1 LQDKLRDN
9 KILPEMHLLSTVG
22 TALVPLLILGS
33 IPTVT
38 GHSWIEQLRAIGEQ
52 GEYVGEYGY
61 PRGMYSKTDPGFDG
75 DRMNWQVPSVT
86 EKTYP
91 FISENSPL
99 CHTSQTKQNQS
110 SDKYPRLQITPGGFF
125 AMRYAENGHIT
136 LPTIRKGKPEK
147 SGTIYIYGT
156 TEPKEDEKLADVLQW
171 TQDGQGGDKRGKILA
186 MNQFDDG
193 RCYEL
198 NPNSTSKERQKATPN
213 YAMGQKSDGPG
224 NFPLYC
230 ESNAAIPKDA
240 ATGKPYTVYWVWQWF
255 SYPGQDP
262 GLPSGQD
269 EYYTTCM
276 DIDVVEVMKQ
286 NATQARYALG
296 QQDAMSKAV
305 SDYRSRKAILTD
317 AIAFEMGPVFNSSG
331 TGGVHGPPATQAPA
345 QSPAATSAGVP
356 TPANPMPTPS
366 APPAANIPAPS
377 APANTPAPMP
387 SAPTATAS
395 TNVPAPMSSAPAA
408 GAPAN
413 IPTLLSRPGGKPGL
427 STQAPPLPSAAPS
440 PNGPG
445 GDIVTVFVTTKVTVT
460 ANPGAAATPS
470 AQAKRD
476 DHIVRHVRNLRGRFF
491 GDE

>member
-331 TGGVHGPPATQAPA
+331 TGGVHGPPATQTPA
-345 QSPAATSAGVP
+345 QSPAATSAGV
-356 TPANPMPTPS
+356 PTPS